1 MTFVYPYH
9 SASRIKTLNE
19 CKKYFHAKY
28 IANSI
33 KEEEDSPYAILGS
46 ALHEAL
52 ELWRK
57 NPTTRKELIALY
69 DSKFTLGRKHR
80 LYIEG
85 IVICQELNL
94 KDIVR
99 GTLIETEKEFE
110 FEWEGHKIKAV
121 IDKIEQLADGSY
133 LVTDYKSNKEI
144 QAEEYIHQLALYD
157 IAMET
162 YYPNSV
168 RTHELYY
175 LRHSKSVPFR
185 FTEENLVTM
194 KNMLIKTETMIN
206 ENADNPSAW
215 PKLLKEAPKC
225 KYCALAKTCWSRK

>member
-9 SASRIKTLNE
+9 SASRLKTLAE

-28 IANSI
+28 IARSI
-33 KEEEDSPYAILGS
+33 QEEEDSPYAILGS

-52 ELWRK
+52 EEWRK
-57 NPTTRKELIALY
+57 NPTTRKDLIALY
-69 DSKFTLGRKHR
+69 DKKFTLGRKHR

-121 IDKIEQLADGSY
+121 IDKIEQLEDGTY
-133 LVTDYKSNKEI
+133 LVTDYKSNKDI
-144 QAEEYIHQLALYD
+144 NAEEYIHQLALYD
-157 IAMET
+157 VAMEVH
-162 YYPNSV
+162 YPNSE
-168 RTHELYY
+168 RLYELYY
-175 LRHSKSVPFR
+175 LRHSKSVPFKFSDSN
-185 FTEENLVTM
+185 FTTMNDMLTKTENL
-194 KNMLIKTETMIN
+194 IN
-206 ENADNPSAW
+206 ENADNLSAW
-215 PKLLKEAPKC
+215 PKLSKEMPKC
-225 KYCALAKTCWSRK
+225 KYCVLSPTCWRK

>member
-1 MTFVYPYH
+1 MTFQWPYT
-9 SASRIKTLNE
+9 SASRLKTLSE

-28 IANSI
+28 IAQGI
-33 KEEEDSPYAILGS
+33 EEEEDSPYAVLGS

-52 ELWRK
+52 EDWRK
-57 NPTTRKELIALY
+57 NPTTRKDLVALY

-99 GTLIETEKEFE
+99 GQLVETEKEFE
-110 FEWEGHKIKAV
+110 FEWQGHKIKAV
-121 IDKIEQLADGSY
+121 IDKIELLEDGSY
-133 LVTDYKSNKEI
+133 LITDYKSNKEI
-144 QAEEYIHQLALYD
+144 KAEEYIHQLALYD

-162 YYPNSV
+162 VYPNSA

-175 LRHSKSVPFR
+175 LRHSKSVPFK
-185 FTEENLVTM
+185 FTEANLVTM
-194 KNMLIKTETMIN
+194 HDMLTKTEKLIN
-206 ENADNPSAW
+206 ENADNLSAW
-215 PKLLKEAPKC
+215 PKLPKEAPKC
-225 KYCALAKTCWSRK
+225 KYCVLSQSCWGKK